1 MAKPKLVKDVM
12 SRKVV
17 TTETTESTFDAARK
31 IMDHDIGCVVV
42 MDKNKIAGMITKGDI
57 LRESVMKK
65 FDSQKIAAGKIM
77 SKPVVA
83 TNPNATLEQASHI
96 MSEQNISK
104 LPVIDENGKL
114 VGIVTST
121 DMMRKGRPRVVSSKD
136 VI

>member
-1 MAKPKLVKDVM
+1 MARSKEVSDVM

-17 TTETTESTFDAARK
+17 TIEISASAFDAARK
-31 IMDHDIGCVVV
+31 IMEHDIGCVVV
-42 MDKNKIAGMITKGDI
+42 MDKNDVVGVITKGDI

-65 FDSQKIAAGKIM
+65 FDPQKISVSKIM

-83 TNPNATLEQASHI
+83 TKPNTSLEEASEI
-96 MSEQNISK
+96 MSKQNISK
-104 LPVIDENGKL
+104 LTVLDENGKL

-121 DMMRKGRPRVVSSKD
+121 DMMRKGRPRSVSAKD